1 PHEAAVTS
9 CRCDRGYIDSTGR
22 SPSRTPSLF
31 VKNDASIKLDL
42 LNVETP
48 KIVEARMYSGAGI
61 SASFMQWPEHMPRAD
76 QAIATFQP
84 EPAPTFR
91 TDVDLPS
98 GIYSLVVYAT
108 LEQPVGVFYA
118 LSFTVE

>member
-1 PHEAAVTS
+1 
-9 CRCDRGYIDSTGR
+9 
-22 SPSRTPSLF
+22 
-31 VKNDASIKLDL
+31 
-42 LNVETP
+42 
-48 KIVEARMYSGAGI
+48 MYSVVGI

-84 EPAPTFR
+84 EPAATFR
-91 TDVDLPS
+91 IDVELPS

-108 LEQPVGVFYA
+108 WEQPVAVFYA